1 MPPAMSLGLHR
12 AVAGGSV
19 DQQAVE
25 HFQVAFT
32 FGYVIYVLDCL
43 DSILVRVTIAMA
55 IAIKSPDGG
64 VGLG

>member
-1 MPPAMSLGLHR
+1 M
-12 AVAGGSV
+12 
-19 DQQAVE
+19 DQPAVE
-25 HFQVAFT
+25 HFQVTFT
-32 FGYVIYVLDCL
+32 FGYVIQLLDCL